1 MDKMERIEDMR
12 ILRNLK
18 KEFDVETVKYDVL
31 SKSFRYRFPDDKER
45 NITLDALIKRMEE
58 NPNET
63 YHNLMILK
71 REYFPRR
78 LKEIIVAFYDLHNLE
93 LPRELFITEDGF
105 ELFIGDDIYY
115 VEYKDDFDEFLCK
128 FADLF
133 DVEEKE
139 IVIIPKAKDYEGHYH
154 D

>member
-1 MDKMERIEDMR
+1 MDRMERIEDMK
-12 ILRNLK
+12 ILKNLK
-18 KEFDVETVKYDVL
+18 KQFEVDCVKYDVL
-31 SKSFRYRFPDDKER
+31 SKSFRYQFPDEKER
-45 NITLDALIKRMEE
+45 NITLDALIKLMADEKG
-58 NPNET
+58 ET

-93 LPRELFITEDGF
+93 LPRELYITEDGF
-105 ELFIGDDIYY
+105 ELLIDDDTYY
-115 VEYKDDFDEFLCK
+115 VEYKDDFDEFLSK

-133 DVEEKE
+133 GVEHKE
-139 IVIIPKAKDYEGHYH
+139 ITIIPKAKDYEGHYH